1 MDNPDLSKKR
11 SFVLEDEPS
20 ITRVLQR
27 VLKGMGFTVDAAA
40 NGLIAQGMLE
50 HQDYDLIIFDL
61 RTPQMNGKELFLW
74 LRDKYPEK
82 AEKVVFT
89 SGDTVSGNTQ
99 SFLEQSGRP
108 FIPKPFTPDE
118 LRTVVNQTLERAG

>member
-1 MDNPDLSKKR
+1 MDNPDLSKK
-11 SFVLEDEPS
+11 SVLVVEDEPA
-20 ITRVLQR
+20 ITRVFQR

-40 NGLIAQGMLE
+40 NGVTAQGMLE
-50 HQDYDLIIFDL
+50 HHDYDLIIFDI

-74 LRDKYPEK
+74 LKNKYPGK
-82 AEKVVFT
+82 ADKVVFT

-118 LRTVVNQTLERAG
+118 LRTVVNKTLKLTG